1 MASDLV
7 AAIIVNF
14 NMPERCDAICEHL
27 LRYVKWPM
35 VLIVVDNG
43 SNLMPPS
50 KYSTVRLPVNVQ
62 TTGGWLAGLERAR
75 KYKDLWGYWFLIT
88 SAEFAGENDPLAPLA
103 DLMMNNSQ
111 VVGVH
116 PALTED
122 STSAWKHLFKRD
134 GDLPRRVWMIDNIAS
149 LWRRAWF
156 DKVGGFDPEM
166 KYGWGIDLELSWK
179 AREQG
184 RALYVHEDCQVKKVT
199 DIGYAMERM
208 NMSADERGQLAGANM
223 DQVLEKKYGEDW
235 NWKMR
240 EEFVEEWML

>member
-1 MASDLV
+1 MAEDLV
-7 AAIIVNF
+7 TAIIVNY
-14 NMPERCDAICEHL
+14 NMPERTDALCEHL

-43 SNLMPPS
+43 SDLMDPS
-50 KYSTVRLPVNVQ
+50 KYSTLRLSANVQ
-62 TTGGWLAGLERAR
+62 TTGGWLAGLKKAR
-75 KYKDLWGYWFLIT
+75 EYDSLAYWFLIT
-88 SAEFAGENDPLAPLA
+88 SAEFSGEDDPLEPMA

-116 PALTED
+116 PSLTED
-122 STSAWKHLFKRD
+122 STSAWKHLFHRN

-149 LWRRAWF
+149 LWRADWF
-156 DKVGGFDPEM
+156 DQVGGFDPEL

-184 RALYVHEDCQVKKVT
+184 RALYVHDDCQVKKVT
-199 DIGYAMERM
+199 DIGYTMERM
-208 NMSADERGQLAGANM
+208 NMSADERRQLAGANM
-223 DQVLEKKYGEDW
+223 DEVLACKYGPDW
-235 NWKMR
+235 DQKMR